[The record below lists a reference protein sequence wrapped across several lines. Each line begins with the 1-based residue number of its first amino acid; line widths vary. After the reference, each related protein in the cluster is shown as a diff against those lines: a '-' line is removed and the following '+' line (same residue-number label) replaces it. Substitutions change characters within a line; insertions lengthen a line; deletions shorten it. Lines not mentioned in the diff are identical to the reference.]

1 MSYNYD
7 IKSSQKDNHANR
19 GLAFCHTFANVID
32 LFISTFL
39 IAHLYQFS
47 TSAYNYCFK
56 AGLFELISYSCM
68 LLGYFIFS
76 FLVAKTN
83 RIWIYRLALLLRTLV
98 VVFSVFYGEV
108 IAQYI
113 WLAGLLD
120 GVSKGV
126 YWSSYNV
133 LKQEMVS
140 RTSMSKF
147 AVLTFVLQKSVS
159 VVFPITI
166 GALIEISTFSQ
177 VAIYVL
183 FICAIQI
190 AVSFVVKAKKPE
202 NSNFDLIDY
211 FKRLKQNP
219 SMYFKIKSVYKVSII
234 YGTTSV
240 LSTLMSVC
248 IMLQCG
254 SNLSLGAITSVVGVS
269 VVLTAILFSRFTKEG
284 HRNSLYILFSI
295 FPIIGAVLFVC
306 LPSLTTV
313 IIFNFC
319 AAISGTLFKVHYDI
333 IRNRDLKEAGLY
345 QDISEHQAMIEF
357 ILCFVRMITYALV
370 VLLSFSNSQIIF
382 DIMLI
387 LFSILY
393 ALNLI
398 AMIIYETKRRKNKLD
413 W

>member
-1 MSYNYD
+1 M
-7 IKSSQKDNHANR
+7 
-19 GLAFCHTFANVID
+19 
-32 LFISTFL
+32 
-39 IAHLYQFS
+39 
-47 TSAYNYCFK
+47 
-56 AGLFELISYSCM
+56 
-68 LLGYFIFS
+68 
-76 FLVAKTN
+76 
-83 RIWIYRLALLLRTLV
+83 
-98 VVFSVFYGEV
+98 
-108 IAQYI
+108 
-113 WLAGLLD
+113 
-120 GVSKGV
+120 
-126 YWSSYNV
+126 
-133 LKQEMVS
+133 
-140 RTSMSKF
+140 
-147 AVLTFVLQKSVS
+147 
-159 VVFPITI
+159 
-166 GALIEISTFSQ
+166 
-177 VAIYVL
+177 
-183 FICAIQI
+183 QI

-219 SMYFKIKSVYKVSII
+219 PMYFKIKSVYKVSII

-284 HRNSLYILFSI
+284 HRNSLYILFSL

-413 W
+413 